1 MVRSFL
7 CRSFVCGCR
16 GISLYFRCTSQVKAY
31 MIREYIDKIVR
42 YFKSEEFRSRISRSK
57 RGAYKFMKSKPFL
70 YAAGVIIGSFVLI
83 NYVVMPF
90 YVYHGGTLTVPD
102 VTGLQF
108 DEAQQKL
115 YGMGLVGIQ
124 GEKILDNDHKAG
136 EVLTQNPRP
145 SSIVKYGRHIYLT
158 TCGGELLVAVPAL
171 RGRSLRDARF
181 ALERNGLKLGTVENE
196 VSDSYPANTI
206 ISQSAT
212 ANDRLKKGMSVS
224 VVVSTG
230 RVVASTVPVPSLTGK
245 SLKEAQK
252 ILEFVGLKVGN
263 VTYQVNAD
271 LLPNTIIDQVPA
283 AGTAVEN
290 GATVDLFVVKAGK
303 LQDEN

>member
-1 MVRSFL
+1 MF
-7 CRSFVCGCR
+7 
-16 GISLYFRCTSQVKAY
+16 QQ
-31 MIREYIDKIVR
+31 YIDKIVR
-42 YFKSEEFRSRISRSK
+42 YFKSEGFQRRLSRTK
-57 RGAYKFMKSKPFL
+57 LVAYKFIRSKPFL
-70 YAAGVIIGSFVLI
+70 YAAAIVIASFLLM

-90 YVYHGGTLTVPD
+90 YVYHGGTLSVPD
-102 VTGLQF
+102 VTSLQF
-108 DEAQQKL
+108 DDAQQKL
-115 YGMGLVGIQ
+115 HAMGLVGIQ
-124 GEKILDNDHKAG
+124 GEKILDNDHAAG
-136 EVLTQNPRP
+136 TVLTQNPRP
-145 SSIVKYGRHIYLT
+145 NSIVKYGRHIYLT

-206 ISQSAT
+206 ISQTVAASE
-212 ANDRLKKGMSVS
+212 RLKKGMSVG

-230 RVVASTVPVPSLTGK
+230 RAVTSTIPVPSLTGK

-263 VTYQVNAD
+263 VTYQINAD
-271 LLPNTIIDQVPA
+271 LLPNTIVDQIPA
-283 AGTAVEN
+283 AGTAVEH